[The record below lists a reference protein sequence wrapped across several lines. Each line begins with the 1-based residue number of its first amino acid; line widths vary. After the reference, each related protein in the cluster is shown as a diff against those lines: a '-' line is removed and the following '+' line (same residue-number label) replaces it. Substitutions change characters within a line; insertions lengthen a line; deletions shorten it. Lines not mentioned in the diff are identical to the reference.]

1 MMNSFY
7 SVSSVAINNIIII
20 MRNYARRRQ
29 MKKLLT
35 KFKTTVIGKV
45 LQLVAMGI
53 GTIGYFILFLLI
65 TQKLDWVPNALLK
78 FWEQEQNPIVC
89 FICMLISLVL
99 WFLYQ
104 MIIVIIFIIPLAFIK
119 EWIERNDE
127 KRNDEH
133 K

>member
-1 MMNSFY
+1 MNSFY
-7 SVSSVAINNIIII
+7 SVSSVAINNIK
-20 MRNYARRRQ
+20 RNYARRRQ

-35 KFKTTVIGKV
+35 TTLLGKV
-45 LQLVAMGI
+45 FQIVALII
-53 GTIGYFILFLLI
+53 GSIGYFVLFLLI

-89 FICMLISLVL
+89 FICMIISLVL

-127 KRNDEH
+127 KRNDE
-133 K
+133 

>member
-1 MMNSFY
+1 
-7 SVSSVAINNIIII
+7 
-20 MRNYARRRQ
+20 

-35 KFKTTVIGKV
+35 KFKTTVIGKI

-119 EWIERNDE
+119 EWIERNDNQ
-127 KRNDEH
+127 RNDE
-133 K
+133 

>member
-1 MMNSFY
+1 MNSFY
-7 SVSSVAINNIIII
+7 SVSSVAINNIK
-20 MRNYARRRQ
+20 RNYARRRQ

-35 KFKTTVIGKV
+35 TTLLGKV
-45 LQLVAMGI
+45 FQIVALII
-53 GTIGYFILFLLI
+53 GSIGYFVLFLLI

-89 FICMLISLVL
+89 FICMIISLVL

-127 KRNDEH
+127 KRNDD
-133 K
+133 

>member
-1 MMNSFY
+1 MINSFY

-119 EWIERNDE
+119 EWIERNDNQ
-127 KRNDEH
+127 RNDE
-133 K
+133 